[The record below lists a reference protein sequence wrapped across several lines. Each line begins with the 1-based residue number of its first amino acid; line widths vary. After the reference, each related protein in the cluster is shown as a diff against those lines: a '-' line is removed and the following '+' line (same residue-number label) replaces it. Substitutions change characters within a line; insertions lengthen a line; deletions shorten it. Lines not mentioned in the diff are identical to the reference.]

1 VDGKAHGSTNGVL
14 GNGRENGRRRRRY
27 GAKDTMLLVRRMINW
42 RLVVGRSG
50 GMAKANYKWINGR

>member
-14 GNGRENGRRRRRY
+14 GNGRDNGWRRRY

-42 RLVVGRSG
+42 RLVVGGRG